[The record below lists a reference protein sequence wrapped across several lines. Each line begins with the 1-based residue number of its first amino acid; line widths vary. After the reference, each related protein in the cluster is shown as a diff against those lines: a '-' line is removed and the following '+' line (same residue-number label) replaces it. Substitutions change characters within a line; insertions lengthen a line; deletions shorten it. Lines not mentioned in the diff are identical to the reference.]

1 MMKKLVPPVVI
12 ALLFALF
19 WFSGAY
25 DYLNP
30 AEIVDRKE
38 QFQQAVNQNPFLAV
52 LIFSM
57 IYTSVVAL
65 SLPFASLL
73 TMTAGFLFGLVT
85 GTFIVVASATLGAT
99 IIFTVAKTSMG
110 QVLKEKAGKLYQKI
124 EADMRENAVG
134 YLLFLRLVPLFPFF
148 LVNIVPAFF
157 NIKTKTYIWTT
168 AFGIFPGTLI
178 YVNVGRSLGQVD
190 NPADLVSG
198 DLVLSMG
205 LLGCVAL
212 VPVIYKK
219 WKGYVRVKS

>member
-85 GTFIVVASATLGAT
+85 GTLIVVASATFGAT

-110 QVLKEKAGKLYQKI
+110 QVLKEKAG
-124 EADMRENAVG
+124 E
-134 YLLFLRLVPLFPFF
+134 RLWPFF
-148 LVNIVPAFF
+148 LSANPFWPTQNMTRGSRSKSSEKMGRTSIGCWCQP
-157 NIKTKTYIWTT
+157 KKTT
-168 AFGIFPGTLI
+168 AFGSLQRHGMIFRCFRWWRGSRAGSRTP
-178 YVNVGRSLGQVD
+178 
-190 NPADLVSG
+190 
-198 DLVLSMG
+198 LSRW
-205 LLGCVAL
+205 A
-212 VPVIYKK
+212 
-219 WKGYVRVKS
+219 R

>member
-73 TMTAGFLFGLVT
+73 TMT
-85 GTFIVVASATLGAT
+85 
-99 IIFTVAKTSMG
+99 
-110 QVLKEKAGKLYQKI
+110 
-124 EADMRENAVG
+124 
-134 YLLFLRLVPLFPFF
+134 
-148 LVNIVPAFF
+148 
-157 NIKTKTYIWTT
+157 
-168 AFGIFPGTLI
+168 
-178 YVNVGRSLGQVD
+178 
-190 NPADLVSG
+190 
-198 DLVLSMG
+198 
-205 LLGCVAL
+205 
-212 VPVIYKK
+212 
-219 WKGYVRVKS
+219 